1 MSNRIHL
8 DLLTP
13 EDGYSQFNEKEDV
26 FEVYTPHVLIQVI
39 GYIKFVYSDG
49 LVLFRGQGENYP
61 EMKPSL
67 FREIKKFKSTS
78 SRIKSLYNYIDKLCK
93 QKAFIPNTP
102 AIAYEPLLQHYG
114 IKTTWIDLVD
124 NIWTALWFASHS
136 GYGTR
141 PAGKYIHYEINKNDF
156 SYISILYFGK
166 LLTNISRYTEE
177 KIQSTF
183 DRYNQTYDSEKIS
196 KSSLFETDSYKIID
210 LRYAAPSLYK
220 RPHAQHA
227 MLARRTKFSSYNDL
241 DYSDA
246 KVCTLKIATTSAL
259 EWLGNGSLSSV
270 HFMFPPPKYDSGYEN
285 FLKRGIDPP
294 SQMLGSIQII
304 GA

>member
-1 MSNRIHL
+1 MSNRIRL

-13 EDGYSQFNEKEDV
+13 EDGYSKFNREENV
-26 FEVYTPHVLIQVI
+26 FEVYTPHVLIQII
-39 GYIKFVYSDG
+39 GYIKFFYRDG
-49 LVLFRGQGENYP
+49 VVLFRGQGENYP
-61 EMKPSL
+61 EMKPSM
-67 FREIKKFKSTS
+67 FRKIKKFKSVS
-78 SRIKSLYNYIDKLCK
+78 SRIKSLYDYINKLYK
-93 QKAFIPNTP
+93 QKAFISNTP

-136 GYGTR
+136 GHTTG
-141 PAGKYIHYEINKNDF
+141 PAEKYIHYEINKNDF
-156 SYISILYFGK
+156 SYISILHFGK
-166 LLTNISRYTEE
+166 LLPSRSRHTQE

-183 DRYNQTYDSEKIS
+183 ERYSQIYDSEKIS
-196 KSSLFETDSYKIID
+196 QSSFFETGSYRIID

-227 MLARRTKFSSYNDL
+227 MLAQRTKFSSYNDL

-246 KVCTLKIATTSAL
+246 KVCTLKIATKSAL
-259 EWLGNGSLSSV
+259 EWLGNGSLSSA

-285 FLKRGIDPP
+285 FLTRGIDPP
-294 SQMLGSIQII
+294 SPMLGSIQII